1 MESVNDALYIGIYT
15 FIFVIALS
23 LTIFLFSSLMSYTDR
38 VYEYMHDLSN
48 DGVNISLQTDRHLI
62 LSSQEVVSYYY
73 NYIKKDR
80 LSENIEDNSVV
91 LSINLNTKNESPIYL
106 ERTDLSYKDLMQKL
120 GNNTQY
126 ILTVGRNSTE
136 DVTYLNIIKATDEE
150 LQEEW

>member
-1 MESVNDALYIGIYT
+1 MDSVNEALYIGIYT

-23 LTIFLFSSLMSYTDR
+23 LTIFLFSSLMSYTDH

-48 DGVNISLQTDRHLI
+48 DGVNISLQADKHLI

-80 LSENIEDNSVV
+80 LSENIVDNSVV

>member
-23 LTIFLFSSLMSYTDR
+23 LTIFLFSSLMSYTDH
-38 VYEYMHDLSN
+38 VYEYIHDLSN
-48 DGVNISLQTDRHLI
+48 DGVNVSLQADRHLI

-80 LSENIEDNSVV
+80 LSENIVDNSVV

>member
-1 MESVNDALYIGIYT
+1 MDSVNEALYIGIYT

-23 LTIFLFSSLMSYTDR
+23 LTIFLFSSWMSYTDR

-48 DGVNISLQTDRHLI
+48 DGVNISLQADRHLI

-80 LSENIEDNSVV
+80 LSENIVDNSVV

-126 ILTVGRNSTE
+126 ILTVGRNSNE
-136 DVTYLNIIKATDEE
+136 NVTYLNIIKATDEE

>member
-48 DGVNISLQTDRHLI
+48 DGVNISLQADRHLI

-126 ILTVGRNSTE
+126 ILTVGRNSNE
-136 DVTYLNIIKATDEE
+136 NVTYLNIIKATDEE

>member
-1 MESVNDALYIGIYT
+1 MDSVNEALYIGIYT

-23 LTIFLFSSLMSYTDR
+23 LTIFLFSSLMSYTDH

-48 DGVNISLQTDRHLI
+48 DGVNISLQADRHLI

-80 LSENIEDNSVV
+80 LSENIVDDSVV

>member
-48 DGVNISLQTDRHLI
+48 DGVNISLQADRHLI